1 MMDRNSSGVPGQKR
15 TRALF
20 LCTNNSARS
29 QMAEGFLV
37 AYGQARFE
45 VYSAGTVPT
54 RVHPLAIKVM
64 SEVGIDISGQRSK
77 SILDLEDIEFDVVVS
92 VCDGA
97 KGSCPVVHGKKVM
110 HKAFPD
116 PVTADDGMTEELE
129 RFRAVRDMMKNWIL
143 RTFVDK

>member
-77 SILDLEDIEFDVVVS
+77 SILDLEASS
-92 VCDGA
+92 VRKRMKD
-97 KGSCPVVHGKKVM
+97 
-110 HKAFPD
+110 KAFARQVRRED
-116 PVTADDGMTEELE
+116 IIKGAQELGVDLSEHIAFVIKAMQGIADKLG
-129 RFRAVRDMMKNWIL
+129 L
-143 RTFVDK
+143 RGGL